1 MREVLNGIT
10 EAAGQTPGAS
20 ETLFTLS
27 PDARLALVNL
37 VYLVSAALFIF
48 GLRKMSH
55 PRTALRGNLMSSLGM
70 LLAIAVTLLDR
81 HIVSY
86 TVLAAGVIV
95 GSIVGATMALR
106 VKMTAMP
113 QMVGFLNGSGGL
125 ASAIVAF
132 AEYMKLPADPRL
144 DTVIT
149 IILSTIIGMVTFAGS
164 MVAFG
169 KLEGLKVRGVALS
182 SPITFK
188 MQHWLNLLLG
198 LIVVGLGV
206 MVALHPAGGTALA
219 MTIAIL
225 LIAAVLGVLLVIP
238 IGGADMPVVI
248 CLLNSYS
255 GLAAM
260 TTGFVLDN
268 KCLIIAGSLVGASGM
283 ILTKIMCVAMNRSL
297 INVVAGG
304 FGTGDL
310 APGAVPTPGG
320 DVVIRRMDAEEA
332 VMVLESA
339 GSVIIVPGYGM
350 AVAQAQHAVAEL
362 AAVLGKRNVNVQFG
376 IHPVAGRMP
385 GHMNILLAEANV
397 PYEQLHDLEIN
408 SEFDHC
414 DVALVIGANDVVNP
428 AARHNKSS
436 PIYGMPILD
445 VDKART
451 VMVCKRSLNPGFAGI
466 ENELF
471 TKENTVMLFGDAKA
485 VVGDLVKE
493 LSVQGGSH

>member
-1 MREVLNGIT
+1 
-10 EAAGQTPGAS
+10 
-20 ETLFTLS
+20 
-27 PDARLALVNL
+27 
-37 VYLVSAALFIF
+37 
-48 GLRKMSH
+48 
-55 PRTALRGNLMSSLGM
+55 
-70 LLAIAVTLLDR
+70 
-81 HIVSY
+81 
-86 TVLAAGVIV
+86 
-95 GSIVGATMALR
+95 
-106 VKMTAMP
+106 
-113 QMVGFLNGSGGL
+113 
-125 ASAIVAF
+125 
-132 AEYMKLPADPRL
+132 
-144 DTVIT
+144 
-149 IILSTIIGMVTFAGS
+149 
-164 MVAFG
+164 
-169 KLEGLKVRGVALS
+169 
-182 SPITFK
+182 
-188 MQHWLNLLLG
+188 
-198 LIVVGLGV
+198 VGLGT
-206 MVALHPAGGTALA
+206 MITLHPGSGAALA

-225 LIAAVLGVLLVIP
+225 IISAILGVLLVIP

-283 ILTKIMCVAMNRSL
+283 ILTKIMCDAMNRSL
-297 INVVAGG
+297 LNVVAGG

-320 DVVIRRMDAEEA
+320 DVVVRRMDAEEA

-339 GSVIIVPGYGM
+339 SSVIIVPGYGM

-362 AAVLGKRNVNVQFG
+362 AAVLAKRGVDVRFG

-397 PYEQLHDLEIN
+397 PYEQLHDLDIN

-414 DVALVIGANDVVNP
+414 DVAMVIGANDVVNP

-471 TKENTVMLFGDAKA
+471 AKENTVMLFGDAKT

-493 LSVQGGSH
+493 LSAQGGKH